1 MNNIIRTTT
10 RAEGGITPEERK
22 KLEAHA
28 QMWIKRIMRTDPIE
42 RDKIVPAIES
52 LYEAAGLK
60 KPRVVVVPSPRVAA
74 FATGLASSIWYLR
87 KNDDATRVATYDATD
102 AATSDATYVATSDA
116 TDVATRGATY
126 DATYVATYD
135 ATYDATYVATRV
147 ATSGA
152 TDVAT
157 DAATS
162 DATDVATRGAT
173 SDATYVA
180 TRDATDVATRGAT
193 YDATYVATRDA
204 TSDATDVATR
214 VATSDATDV
223 ATRVATYDATDAA
236 TSDATDVATDAPI
249 NWLKKLA
256 QRLTP
261 NSVDFSLGCV
271 RLSWKMHQGG
281 NMWGQYDSYL
291 TACRD
296 ILGLT
301 GLECWDKYSAWE
313 QAAIHGSWRYMH
325 EEFCIV
331 SDFPEIL
338 AVDEQN
344 RPHSDTGPSH
354 RWRDGWELYHL
365 CGVKFEK
372 ELWEKVTS
380 GKLTAKELAEI
391 EDVDQRKIA
400 MTYLTGDDFVRETNA
415 KLVDEGE
422 TIHYQHLG
430 NRRIVKGTK
439 GTAVINRLYK
449 IAAGDLYEEDKYFL
463 KYTNPSTD
471 EEHISFVTNFVEK
484 AGEHADTVMALKH
497 NCKTWKEFK
506 AGKGA

>member
-87 KNDDATRVATYDATD
+87 KND
-102 AATSDATYVATSDA
+102 
-116 TDVATRGATY
+116 GATY
-126 DATYVATYD
+126 D
-135 ATYDATYVATRV
+135 
-147 ATSGA
+147 
-152 TDVAT
+152 
-157 DAATS
+157 
-162 DATDVATRGAT
+162 
-173 SDATYVA
+173 A
-180 TRDATDVATRGAT
+180 TRDATDVATRDATDAATDGATRGAT
-193 YDATYVATRDA
+193 YDA
-204 TSDATDVATR
+204 TSDATD
-214 VATSDATDV
+214 
-223 ATRVATYDATDAA
+223 
-236 TSDATDVATDAPI
+236 APV

-271 RLSWKMHQGG
+271 RLSWKMYQGG

-380 GKLTAKELAEI
+380 GRLTAKELAEI

-400 MTYLTGDDFVRETNA
+400 MTYLTGDDFVRETDA

-430 NRRIVKGTK
+430 NRRIVKSTK
-439 GTAVINRLYK
+439 GTAVTNRLYK

-484 AGEHADTVMALKH
+484 AGEHADTLMALKH